1 MDHGGHAS
9 FVDYDGQVFIPILN
23 ITFPFW
29 SAFYCTIAQITYLQ
43 NQAQKHNTV
52 WQEKM
57 ILSLL
62 FISKCYLKMIVCLA
76 DWGRM
81 STKRSIQ
88 RSFEA
93 TLLGFVTWWSLV
105 MKTTPNGH
113 VQPVQFPRP
122 GARPAYKYKP
132 GRKTDAGGS
141 RESRDKNTGPHE
153 EYISLVRNME
163 QGAQTHNCD
172 QKCVTYICKAFGHL
186 TCNKNFIHRCTV
198 HIAHARL
205 STEASAT
212 VPASLT
218 QCQCESLHVCASLCL
233 FPA

>member
-57 ILSLL
+57 IPSLL
-62 FISKCYLKMIVCLA
+62 FISKCYLKMIVCRA
-76 DWGRM
+76 DWARV

-93 TLLGFVTWWSLV
+93 TFLGFVTWWSLV
-105 MKTTPNGH
+105 MKTLL
-113 VQPVQFPRP
+113 F
-122 GARPAYKYKP
+122 
-132 GRKTDAGGS
+132 D
-141 RESRDKNTGPHE
+141 
-153 EYISLVRNME
+153 
-163 QGAQTHNCD
+163 
-172 QKCVTYICKAFGHL
+172 AFGRTKFFSAALIEFHVL
-186 TCNKNFIHRCTV
+186 DKFLGEEGSCRRMKRVMIKYSFGAAQIAGEIHHDQLFYVCFTALSSV
-198 HIAHARL
+198 H
-205 STEASAT
+205 SK
-212 VPASLT
+212 
-218 QCQCESLHVCASLCL
+218 
-233 FPA
+233 

>member
-62 FISKCYLKMIVCLA
+62 FISKCYLKMIVCRA

-113 VQPVQFPRP
+113 VQPVQFPSP
-122 GARPAYKYKP
+122 GARPAYKYKR
-132 GRKTDAGGS
+132 GRKTAARGS
-141 RESRDKNTGPHE
+141 RESRDKNTVPHE
-153 EYISLVRNME
+153 EYISMVRN
-163 QGAQTHNCD
+163 T
-172 QKCVTYICKAFGHL
+172 TY
-186 TCNKNFIHRCTV
+186 
-198 HIAHARL
+198 
-205 STEASAT
+205 
-212 VPASLT
+212 SLI
-218 QCQCESLHVCASLCL
+218 
-233 FPA
+233 

>member
-1 MDHGGHAS
+1 MYWFVFWKVLDNLMDHGGHAS

-113 VQPVQFPRP
+113 VQPVQFPSP

-132 GRKTDAGGS
+132 GRKTDARRGS

-153 EYISLVRNME
+153 E
-163 QGAQTHNCD
+163 
-172 QKCVTYICKAFGHL
+172 
-186 TCNKNFIHRCTV
+186 
-198 HIAHARL
+198 
-205 STEASAT
+205 
-212 VPASLT
+212 
-218 QCQCESLHVCASLCL
+218 
-233 FPA
+233 

>member
-1 MDHGGHAS
+1 MCFDWKWEFRQNVLNVFRLENYTSNNKNILTFVYWFVFWKVLDNLMDHGGHAS

-62 FISKCYLKMIVCLA
+62 FISKCYLKMIVCRA

-113 VQPVQFPRP
+113 VHTCSQCSSPVLAPGPHTNTNLAEKLTRGEAGRAATKIRGLMRNTTAWS
-122 GARPAYKYKP
+122 GARSK
-132 GRKTDAGGS
+132 
-141 RESRDKNTGPHE
+141 
-153 EYISLVRNME
+153 I
-163 QGAQTHNCD
+163 
-172 QKCVTYICKAFGHL
+172 
-186 TCNKNFIHRCTV
+186 
-198 HIAHARL
+198 
-205 STEASAT
+205 
-212 VPASLT
+212 
-218 QCQCESLHVCASLCL
+218 
-233 FPA
+233 